1 MSLRLRALNTL
12 LRLTERPHIARATPQ
27 KLRSSIEARARIFFP
42 PPRGTTCTA
51 MTLGAVPAL
60 SVEAGRMSERGGV
73 IYYLHGGAFIFGSPN
88 VYRGM
93 LGRLSQLT
101 GWRAVLPNY
110 RKAPEHPFPAG
121 PDDVRSGWEA
131 LMASGVAAQNVIVGG
146 DSAGGNLALVL
157 LADLIRDGAPLPGGV
172 FALSPVTDLTYSSPS
187 LRENADSDVVLPA
200 ERAGE
205 LGEMYLQGHDPSDPR
220 ASPLVGTYEGAPPVY
235 IAVGTTEMLRDDS
248 LRMADHLRG
257 EGVDVTVELGE
268 NLPHVWPLFRPMIP
282 QADATLRKIA
292 EWIKQQPETA
302 GES

>member
-27 KLRSSIEARARIFFP
+27 KLRSSIEARARVLFL
-42 PPRGTTCTA
+42 PPRGTKCA
-51 MTLGAVPAL
+51 AITLGAIPAL
-60 SVEAGRMSERGGV
+60 SVEAGRAPERGV

-121 PDDVRSGWEA
+121 PDDVRLGWDA
-131 LMASGVAAQNVIVGG
+131 LLASGVAAQNVIVGG

-187 LRENADSDVVLPA
+187 VRENAESDVVLPA
-200 ERAGE
+200 ERASE

-220 ASPLVGTYEGAPPVY
+220 ASPILGNFKGAPPVY

-248 LRMADHLRG
+248 LRMADRLRM
-257 EGVDVTVELGE
+257 EGVDVKVELGE

-282 QADATLRKIA
+282 HADATLRKIA
-292 EWIKQQPETA
+292 DWITQQQERA